1 MEVREEEEA
10 VRPIERGI
18 IIGRKRTRVKRKRR
32 GNVRWRGISVNM
44 NETRRGR
51 GKESGRGLLVIVSE
65 NEIGRGIVEGNIRI
79 GNERGIKRFEVS
91 SSSNIISSKDLDS
104 ISTVTDLLL
113 STRTGTLKCRITDR
127 RLETPST

>member
-1 MEVREEEEA
+1 
-10 VRPIERGI
+10 
-18 IIGRKRTRVKRKRR
+18 
-32 GNVRWRGISVNM
+32 M